1 MAPDDF
7 ETLARL
13 LRRRSGMAVSRDRS
27 DMMRRRLAPVMRRF
41 GFSDMR
47 AMVAE
52 LRQGNDHLAEAVT
65 EMMTVNDTCF
75 FRDPAQFAWL
85 QDSLLPRLVA
95 ARADQKRLRIWSA
108 ACATG
113 QEAWSLAMLL
123 DEMDL
128 VRQGWR
134 IDLIAT
140 DFSAAAIARA
150 TEGRYGAFEVQRGLG
165 GGGKTRHLRNDGG
178 QWLVCDH
185 LRPLVQFRRFN
196 LLDSYGWLD
205 AVDLILC
212 RNVLMYF
219 DAAAR
224 ADVLVRMADTLAP
237 DGVLMLGESETGEM
251 MPAGL
256 EAVAGAG
263 GVYRRAPSVM
273 RRVS

>member
-1 MAPDDF
+1 MAPDEF
-7 ETLARL
+7 EILARL

-41 GFSDMR
+41 GFRDMR

-52 LRQGNDHLAEAVT
+52 IRQGNDHLAEAVT

-85 QDSLLPRLVA
+85 QESLLPRLVA
-95 ARADQKRLRIWSA
+95 ARAGQKRLHIWSA

-123 DEMDL
+123 DEMNL

-165 GGGKTRHLRNDGG
+165 GKARHLRAQGDEWVVG
-178 QWLVCDH
+178 DH

-205 AVDLILC
+205 SVDLILC

-224 ADVLVRMADTLAP
+224 ADVLARMADTLAP

-251 MPAGL
+251 MPPGL
-256 EAVAGAG
+256 EAVTGAG
-263 GVYRRAPSVM
+263 GVYRRAPSLM
-273 RRVS
+273 RRVG

>member
-13 LRRRSGMAVSRDRS
+13 LRRRSGMAVPRGKA

-41 GFSDMR
+41 GFCDMR
-47 AMVAE
+47 AMLAAI
-52 LRQGNDHLAEAVT
+52 RQGNDHLAEAVT
-65 EMMTVNDTCF
+65 EAMTVNDTGF

-85 QDSLLPRLVA
+85 EAQLLPRLVA
-95 ARADQKRLRIWSA
+95 ARAPQKRLHIWSA

-113 QEAWSLAMLL
+113 QEVWSLAMLL
-123 DEMDL
+123 DEMNL
-128 VRQGWR
+128 ARQGWR
-134 IDLIAT
+134 IELIAT

-150 TEGRYGAFEVQRGLG
+150 SEGRYDAFEAQRGLG
-165 GGGKTRHLRNDGG
+165 GEGRARHLRSDGDE
-178 QWLVCDH
+178 WLVRDH
-185 LRPLVQFRRFN
+185 LRALVQFRRFN

-205 AVDLILC
+205 GVDLILC

-219 DAAAR
+219 DPGAR
-224 ADVLVRMADTLAP
+224 ADVLARMADTLAP

-256 EAVAGAG
+256 DAVAGAR
-263 GVYRRAPSVM
+263 GVHRRAPSLM